1 MNNQHS
7 IYIRFLCRAGYPT
20 NGKGKFW
27 LRVRAIKKTFPRKKN
42 LPLCMPTRITMFNL
56 NYEKAPA
63 KVRK

>member
-1 MNNQHS
+1 MNSQHS
-7 IYIRFLCRAGYPT
+7 IYNRFLCRAGYPA
-20 NGKGKFW
+20 NGKEKFW

-42 LPLCMPTRITMFNL
+42 LPLCKQHGLLCLTL